1 MPLTIFNLSTV
12 DHLYIGKDTVIAFAE
27 EPILDTYN
35 IKLASEDMI
44 KEHLAKPH
52 NWVPQRHKTLP
63 EIPHDTAFICSPA
76 DVPGPRK
83 VQLQDKTITTAIRQ
97 KFEELCEEYGEAFSK
112 NNEDISRTKLVK
124 MDIDTGDSPP
134 VSSKPNTLPL
144 KHYEWVQRE
153 ITKSMSK
160 WASPIVVVPKKS
172 APGEPLKRRLCVDFR
187 KVNEL
192 QQEVI
197 TAGKTK
203 GQISIH
209 PLPKIE
215 EMYAKLKGAKVF
227 STIDLRSGYHHIMLG
242 KSSRVKTMF
251 VTPFGKYE
259 FLMVPFGLAQALAYF
274 QLLMNK
280 SLKGLEFAMTYL
292 NDIIIFS
299 QNELNHLE
307 HLEIVFSCLW
317 EAGLKMKCSKCDFFK
332 SEIHYLGHLIS
343 PEGISPLPNKLDSI
357 KHMPVLNSVK
367 EIKQF
372 LGLTGYYRKFV
383 PRFADIS
390 RPLTTLTKKD
400 TKFER
405 TPACQKSFKLLK
417 ETLCG
422 KPVLKYAD
430 TSKPYTLYT
439 DTSKFGWAGVLT
451 QPHTTVIDGKST
463 TTDHP
468 VAFVSGLFRGSQLN
482 WAALTKEAFAIYMS
496 VKKLSFYLTDAQ
508 ILLRSDHKP
517 LETFLLKNTLNSK
530 VNNWAMELEAFNIQF
545 DYIKGSNN
553 ILVDTLS
560 HLIAIDP
567 DTPTTPEGQG
577 YEFGYAIFEEFPK
590 VKTKTYE
597 VNEVIVGMNKEIKN
611 DPELQES
618 LQCIENPI
626 TPQQLKK
633 LQQQDANIE
642 TLKCKLQHN
651 KLDKEYY
658 SLDENKLLMRKVI
671 DGGHEFHAIYLPS
684 VLTFQVLRTAHDDL
698 GHNGFPR
705 TYAALKRV
713 FYWKG
718 MKEDIRKHCKTCA
731 TCQLHKLENVKFK
744 RKIFKPSL
752 QPMDFIC
759 MDLIGKFHPPT
770 SRGHRYALT
779 AVCMLTGFTW
789 CVPLKTKT
797 AEEVS
802 KAFMDHIYNNFRGS
816 IKILMDNGMEFKNK
830 LFKEVVEKLGMEFSI
845 HSPPYRPQ
853 SNGKIEGFHR
863 FLKTCIGKHIN
874 YGLEWDELTPMATAC
889 YNFFLNCNARES
901 AFFIMFG
908 RDPINKLNM
917 LLHSARRYFHDDN
930 GLPNLEALKNIY
942 QVVAQQLLNSRE

>member
-1 MPLTIFNLSTV
+1 M
-12 DHLYIGKDTVIAFAE
+12 GK
-27 EPILDTYN
+27 PY
-35 IKLASEDMI
+35 S
-44 KEHLAKPH
+44 
-52 NWVPQRHKTLP
+52 
-63 EIPHDTAFICSPA
+63 C
-76 DVPGPRK
+76 GPK
-83 VQLQDKTITTAIRQ
+83 K
-97 KFEELCEEYGEAFSK
+97 
-112 NNEDISRTKLVK
+112 
-124 MDIDTGDSPP
+124 
-134 VSSKPNTLPL
+134 VSS
-144 KHYEWVQRE
+144 W
-153 ITKSMSK
+153 
-160 WASPIVVVPKKS
+160 
-172 APGEPLKRRLCVDFR
+172 EPPKRRLCVDFR

-209 PLPKIE
+209 PLPKID

-242 KSSRVKTMF
+242 KSSRAKMVF

-259 FLMVPFGLAQALAYF
+259 FLMVPFGLAQAPAYF

-280 SLKGLEFAMTYL
+280 VLKGLEFAITYL

-299 QNELNHLE
+299 QNELQHLE
-307 HLEIVFSCLW
+307 HLEIVFSHLR
-317 EAGLKMKCSKCDFFK
+317 EAGLKMKRSKCDFFK

-343 PEGISPLPNKLDSI
+343 PKGISPLPNKLDSI
-357 KHMPVLNSVK
+357 KHMPVPNSMK

-390 RPLTTLTKKD
+390 RPLTMLTKKD
-400 TKFER
+400 TKFEW
-405 TPACQKSFKLLK
+405 TQACQKSFELLK

-422 KPVLKYAD
+422 EPVLKYAD

-439 DTSKFGWAGVLT
+439 DASKFSWAGVLT

-482 WAALTKEAFAIYMS
+482 WAALTKGAFAFYMS

-517 LETFLLKNTLNSK
+517 LEKFLLKNTLNSK

-553 ILVDTLS
+553 ILADTLS
-560 HLIAIDP
+560 CLITIDP
-567 DTPTTPEGQG
+567 DTPTTLEGQG

-590 VKTKTYE
+590 VKTNIYE

-626 TPQQLKK
+626 APQRLKK
-633 LQQQDANIE
+633 LQQQDTNIE

-658 SLDENKLLMRKVI
+658 SLDENELLMRKVI

-684 VLTFQVLRTAHDDL
+684 VLSFQVLRTAHDDL
-698 GHNGFPR
+698 GHNGFLR

-718 MKEDIRKHCKTCA
+718 MKEDIKKHCKTCA
-731 TCQLHKLENVKFK
+731 TCQLHKLENVKFD

-759 MDLIGKFHPPT
+759 MDLIGEFHPLT
-770 SRGHRYALT
+770 SHGHRYALT

-802 KAFMDHIYNNFRGS
+802 KAYMDHIYSNFGGS

-830 LFKEVVEKLGMEFSI
+830 LFKEVVKKLGTEFSI

-853 SNGKIEGFHR
+853 SNGKIGFHR
-863 FLKTCIGKHIN
+863 FQKTCIGKHIN
-874 YGLEWDELTPMATAC
+874 YGLKWDELTPMAMAC
-889 YNFFLNCNARES
+889 YNFFPNCNARE
-901 AFFIMFG
+901 
-908 RDPINKLNM
+908 
-917 LLHSARRYFHDDN
+917 
-930 GLPNLEALKNIY
+930 
-942 QVVAQQLLNSRE
+942 